1 MTTDALTV
9 RPSPLLST
17 RTVKLILHALL
28 SGAFLVAYFSGDEDT
43 YAMHLAAGYL
53 TLVVLTA
60 RTGAGLTASAGHLL
74 HLPQPGR
81 LADLV
86 RRPWSAGPWL
96 TALLLAGIAAA
107 CISGV
112 FADQLPR
119 SLVGHL
125 HGGLGEIAMNLAL
138 AHILFVSA
146 LWLRGRLKR

>member
-17 RTVKLILHALL
+17 RTVKLLLHALL

-60 RTGAGLTASAGHLL
+60 RIRAGLTASAGHLL

-81 LADLV
+81 
-86 RRPWSAGPWL
+86 
-96 TALLLAGIAAA
+96 LAGIAAA